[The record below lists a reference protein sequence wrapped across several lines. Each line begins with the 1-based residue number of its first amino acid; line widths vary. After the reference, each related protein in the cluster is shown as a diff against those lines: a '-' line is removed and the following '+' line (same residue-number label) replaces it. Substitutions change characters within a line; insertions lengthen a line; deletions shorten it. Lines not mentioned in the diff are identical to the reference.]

1 MMWLPGILV
10 KINYDSAVLQYW
22 IMIWFIME
30 NTVVV
35 FLYYWKNLPFLIW
48 MCILYQNNNNLKN
61 VT

>member
-1 MMWLPGILV
+1 MWLPGILV

-35 FLYYWKNLPFLIW
+35 FLYYWKNLSFLIW

>member
-10 KINYDSAVLQYW
+10 KINYDSAVLKYW

-30 NTVVV
+30 NTV
-35 FLYYWKNLPFLIW
+35 FYLYYWKNLPFLIW